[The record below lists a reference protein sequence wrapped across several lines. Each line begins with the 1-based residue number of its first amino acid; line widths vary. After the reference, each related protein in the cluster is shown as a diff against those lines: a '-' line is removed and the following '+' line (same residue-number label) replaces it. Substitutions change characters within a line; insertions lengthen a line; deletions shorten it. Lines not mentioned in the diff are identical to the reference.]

1 MRYKVV
7 KKTYI
12 SSDKPVNNYYV
23 MYEKKVWWKKES
35 VWRYCKEFTYASCDT
50 FSGEPVK
57 RSSLTKAEDYI
68 KIQMR
73 VDNDEFEPEDI
84 KIYECRDTKLNKI
97 LENEK

>member
-12 SSDKPVNNYYV
+12 SDDKPVSNYYV
-23 MYEKKVWWKKES
+23 MYEKKVWWKKEP
-35 VWRYCKEFTYASCDT
+35 VWKYCREHTYVTYDSWI
-50 FSGEPVK
+50 GEPVK
-57 RSSLTKAEDYI
+57 RRSLIEAEDYI

-73 VDNDEFEPEDI
+73 VDNDEFAPEDI
-84 KIYECRDTKLNKI
+84 KIYECRDSKLSKI